1 MATFKHRIPFKKNS
15 FELKAWEEK
24 KVVCG
29 IDEAGRGCLAGPVV
43 VGAAIIPPGTTYR
56 LLKDSKLLDRDEL
69 LKAYT
74 WIQKNCR
81 YSYVAFDHKA
91 IDTHNIYQA
100 TMKAMRRAFMQIMID
115 TSETVQIVCT
125 DAMPL
130 QLKGS
135 AYESID
141 VAHFIK
147 GERFSSSIAAAS
159 IVAKVNRDRI
169 MKLFGSA
176 IPGYEFENHK
186 GYATTKHREYISQ
199 IGRSLVHRLSYSMG
213 DKTIEN
219 YDENNQQSICGS
231 N

>member
-1 MATFKHRIPFKKNS
+1 MSTFKHHVPFKKNF
-15 FELKAWEEK
+15 FEMKAWEEN
-24 KVVCG
+24 KVICG

-69 LKAYT
+69 MKAYH

-81 YSYVAFDHKA
+81 YSYVAFDHKS
-91 IDTHNIYQA
+91 IDTHNIYHA
-100 TMKAMRRAFMQIMID
+100 TMKAMRRAFMQIMVNNPD
-115 TSETVQIVCT
+115 PVQTVCI

-147 GERFSSSIAAAS
+147 GERYSSSIAAAS

-169 MKLFGSA
+169 MKLYETA
-176 IPGYEFENHK
+176 IPGYEFEIHK
-186 GYATTKHREYISQ
+186 GYATTKHREYILLN
-199 IGRSLVHRLSYSMG
+199 GRSLIHRLSYSMDDG
-213 DKTIEN
+213 TIEN

-231 N
+231 D